1 MGPRRRLPNIRR
13 FERTQ
18 RKDRKQIGVIV
29 RENDYLEEIERW
41 RAARLKRL
49 AGPEGWLTLIGL
61 WWLHEGVNSI
71 GSGLSSEVR
80 LPAGKAPAHIGSIQV
95 ANMKATAEFDPES
108 GVTCEGQPVSTLE
121 LHDDTDN
128 RPTILRMGSMSF
140 FVIRR
145 EDELA
150 VRVRDSESESRHE
163 FRGIEHYKVD
173 PSWRIETRFRS
184 YDPPRQARAQTVLG
198 TQETYV
204 VPGAVEFEIGV
215 KTYALDVFL
224 EDPDDDLFVIFGDLT
239 NRSETFGGGRYIY
252 TPQAGQDGTVLLDF
266 NKAYN
271 PPCVFTPY
279 ATCPLPLPQN
289 RLPVRIEA
297 GEKRY

>member
-1 MGPRRRLPNIRR
+1 
-13 FERTQ
+13 
-18 RKDRKQIGVIV
+18 VIV

-61 WWLHEGVNSI
+61 WWLREGVNSV
-71 GSGLSSEVR
+71 GSDPSNDVR
-80 LPAGKAPAHIGSIQV
+80 LPAGKAPARVGTIHV
-95 ANMKATAEFDPES
+95 ADMKASAEFDPES
-108 GVTCEGQPVSTLE
+108 GVTHEGQPVSTLG
-121 LHDDTDN
+121 LDDDKES
-128 RPTILRMGSMSF
+128 RLSILRIGTVSF

-150 VRVRDSESESRHE
+150 IRVRDSESQSRHR
-163 FRGIEHYKVD
+163 FSGIEHYPVD
-173 PSWRIETRFRS
+173 LRWRTEARFQS
-184 YDPPRQARAQTVLG
+184 YEPARRAGVQTVLG

-204 VPGAVEFEIGV
+204 VPGAVEFEIDD

-239 NRSETFGGGRYIY
+239 NRSETFGGGRYVY
-252 TPQAGQDGTVLLDF
+252 APQAGQDGIVILDF
-266 NKAYN
+266 NKAFN

-289 RLPVRIEA
+289 RLPLRIEA
-297 GEKRY
+297 GERRYESSPSHA

>member
-1 MGPRRRLPNIRR
+1 
-13 FERTQ
+13 
-18 RKDRKQIGVIV
+18 VIV

-61 WWLHEGVNSI
+61 WWLREGVNSV
-71 GSGLSSEVR
+71 GSDPSNDAR
-80 LPAGKAPAHIGSIQV
+80 LPAGKAPAQV
-95 ANMKATAEFDPES
+95 GTIHVAGMKVSAEFDPES
-108 GVTCEGQPVSTLE
+108 GVTHEGQPVSTLDLE
-121 LHDDTDN
+121 DDKDD
-128 RPTILRMGSMSF
+128 RPSILRIGTVSF

-150 VRVRDSESESRHE
+150 IRVRDSESQSRYQ
-163 FRGIEHYKVD
+163 FRGIEHYPVD
-173 PSWRIETRFRS
+173 LRWRTETRFQS
-184 YDPPRQARAQTVLG
+184 YEPARRARVQTVLG

-204 VPGAVEFEIGV
+204 VPGAVEFEIDA

-252 TPQAGQDGTVLLDF
+252 TPQAGQDGIVMLDF
-266 NKAYN
+266 NKAFN